1 MSLNISS
8 YLSSICGTSNRS
20 GRIDTNSAQYK
31 AVVKN
36 SLSNIIANEAT
47 MSNEERLI
55 YEMFGGRDTIIK
67 NKMKMYDSKG
77 NLLNAD
83 GVAGMDMTGKS
94 LSEKQQMIDVSEKYR
109 QKMFDLVK
117 KEYIREN
124 GSANGDTTNRSSVYT
139 EYQKSVKIDDRL
151 KGSWTLQ
158 QYENAYRK
166 ACYNAVKAA
175 DPDWKI
181 GQPFDT
187 SILDSVTRESV
198 EANLVQRGNIFVTKS
213 VDYSVYKK
221 STP

>member
-1 MSLNISS
+1 MSLGISS
-8 YLSSICGTSNRS
+8 YLSSISNASNGSS
-20 GRIDTNSAQYK
+20 GINKNSAQYK

-36 SLSNIIANEAT
+36 SLSDIIANEAT
-47 MSNEERLI
+47 MSDTERLI

-67 NKMKMYDSKG
+67 NHMKMYDSNG
-77 NLLNAD
+77 NLLNAN

-94 LSEKQQMIDVSEKYR
+94 LSEKEQIINVSEEYR

-124 GSANGDTTNRSSVYT
+124 GVANGDTTNRSDVYT
-139 EYQKSVKIDDRL
+139 AYQKSVKIEDRL

-175 DPDWKI
+175 NPDWQI
-181 GQPFDT
+181 GQSFDA

-198 EANLVQRGNIFVTKS
+198 EANLVKSGNTFVTKR
-213 VDYSVYKK
+213 VDYSV
-221 STP
+221 

>member
-1 MSLNISS
+1 MSLNINS
-8 YLSSICGTSNRS
+8 YFSSIGNISNGINKNS
-20 GRIDTNSAQYK
+20 GQYK

-36 SLSNIIANEAT
+36 SMSGILANEAT
-47 MSNEERLI
+47 MSDEERLI

-67 NKMKMYDSKG
+67 NKMKMYDSNG

-94 LSEKQQMIDVSEKYR
+94 LSEKQKIINVSEEYR

-124 GSANGDTTNRSSVYT
+124 GVANGDTTNRSFVYT

-166 ACYNAVKAA
+166 ACYNAVKATN
-175 DPDWKI
+175 PDWEI
-181 GQPFDT
+181 GQSFDA

-198 EANLVQRGNIFVTKS
+198 EANLLQSGNTFVTKS
-213 VDYSVYKK
+213 VDYSV
-221 STP
+221 

>member
-8 YLSSICGTSNRS
+8 YLSSICGTSNRN

-36 SLSNIIANEAT
+36 SLSDIIANEAT

-166 ACYNAVKAA
+166 ACYNAVKSA

-213 VDYSVYKK
+213 VDYSV
-221 STP
+221 

>member
-1 MSLNISS
+1 MSLYISS
-8 YLSSICGTSNRS
+8 YLSSIRSTSNRIS
-20 GRIDTNSAQYK
+20 GINKNSAQYK

-36 SLSNIIANEAT
+36 SLSGILANEAT
-47 MSNEERLI
+47 MSDTERLI
-55 YEMFGGRDTIIK
+55 YEMFGERDAIIK
-67 NKMKMYDSKG
+67 NKMKMYDSNG

-94 LSEKQQMIDVSEKYR
+94 LSEKQQIIDVSDVYR

-124 GSANGDTTNRSSVYT
+124 GVANGDTTNRSSVYT

-175 DPDWKI
+175 NPDWEI
-181 GQPFDT
+181 GQSFDAR
-187 SILDSVTRESV
+187 ILDSVTRESV
-198 EANLVQRGNIFVTKS
+198 EANLVKSGNTFVTKHI
-213 VDYSVYKK
+213 DYSV
-221 STP
+221 

>member
-213 VDYSVYKK
+213 VDYSV
-221 STP
+221 

>member
-1 MSLNISS
+1 MSLHISS
-8 YLSSICGTSNRS
+8 YLSSISGTSN
-20 GRIDTNSAQYK
+20 GINKNSAQYK

-36 SLSNIIANEAT
+36 SLSGIIANEAT
-47 MSNEERLI
+47 MSDTERLV

-67 NKMKMYDSKG
+67 NKMKMYDSNG

-94 LSEKQQMIDVSEKYR
+94 LSEKQQIIDVSDEYR

-124 GSANGDTTNRSSVYT
+124 GVANGDTTNRSSVYT

-175 DPDWKI
+175 NPDWKI
-181 GQPFDT
+181 GQSFDA

-198 EANLVQRGNIFVTKS
+198 EANLVKSGNTFVTKS
-213 VDYSVYKK
+213 VDYSV
-221 STP
+221 

>member
-1 MSLNISS
+1 MSLGISS
-8 YLSSICGTSNRS
+8 YLSSISNASNGSS
-20 GRIDTNSAQYK
+20 GINKNSAQYK

-36 SLSNIIANEAT
+36 SLSDIIANEAT
-47 MSNEERLI
+47 MSDTERLI

-67 NKMKMYDSKG
+67 NKMKMYDSNG

-94 LSEKQQMIDVSEKYR
+94 LSEKQQIIHVSDEYR

-124 GSANGDTTNRSSVYT
+124 GVANGDTTNRSSVYT

-175 DPDWKI
+175 NPDWEI
-181 GQPFDT
+181 GQSFDA

-198 EANLVQRGNIFVTKS
+198 EANLVKSGNTFVTKR
-213 VDYSVYKK
+213 VDYSV
-221 STP
+221 